1 MRITIETDIFTPNLI
16 NRLNEGMEIYGNY
29 STARQNDM
37 ILNSL
42 FEYHNHIRRQVR
54 VLVEFYG
61 SVEELLKNV
70 NGAG

>member
-16 NRLNEGMEIYGNY
+16 NKLNEGVEIHRNY
-29 STARQNDM
+29 STAEQTDM
-37 ILNSL
+37 ILKSL
-42 FEYHNHIRRQVR
+42 FEYHNHVRRQVR

-70 NGAG
+70 NGAA